1 MIELF
6 ESKLFKPKARGRI
19 LKSMSYISFS
29 SEKKIDI
36 EL

>member
-6 ESKLFKPKARGRI
+6 ESKLFKPKGRI